1 MINTVVEAAW
11 ITGISTIV
19 AALIGIV
26 GVVAIVWNR
35 KRVIELCKEVE
46 RYHKHEGWLVTKLLE
61 KSEKESTDEMVIKW
75 RGEYRKL
82 SFGDKPT
89 PSMTEKQA
97 LSIRRKYAS
106 FD

>member
-1 MINTVVEAAW
+1 MTNTVVEAAW

-19 AALIGIV
+19 AAIIGIV

-61 KSEKESTDEMVIKW
+61 KSEKKLTDEMVIKW
-75 RGEYRKL
+75 SGIYRKD
-82 SFGDKPT
+82 SFGEGNTWRAVSKKRYPFIL
-89 PSMTEKQA
+89 PK
-97 LSIRRKYAS
+97 
-106 FD
+106 F